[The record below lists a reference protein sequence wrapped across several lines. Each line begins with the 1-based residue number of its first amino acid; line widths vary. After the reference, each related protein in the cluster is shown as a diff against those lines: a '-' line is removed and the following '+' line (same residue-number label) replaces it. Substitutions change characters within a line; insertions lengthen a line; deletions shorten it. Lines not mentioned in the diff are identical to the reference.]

1 LRQLYENDLSLK
13 DEKRIQPLLE
23 RRFNLTLHK
32 MPISYRIDW
41 FATRNGQAS
50 AVIEYKRRFVDKNQ
64 YDTIFL
70 SLSKWN
76 AGLDF
81 VLKNRLAFVFVAEWN
96 DGVGYLPIASMESL
110 NNYNIG
116 FGGRTAQT
124 RDSGDIEPVIHLPIS
139 EFKSLEVT

>member
-1 LRQLYENDLSLK
+1 MYENDLSLK
-13 DEKRIQPLLE
+13 DEKRVQPLLE

-50 AVIEYKRRFVDKNQ
+50 AVIEYKRRFVERNQ
-64 YDTIFL
+64 YDSIFL

-81 VLKNRLAFVFVAEWN
+81 VLKNKLAFVFVAEWN
-96 DGVGYLPIASMESL
+96 DGIGYLAVPSADSIK
-110 NNYNIG
+110 NYQIG

-124 RDSGDIEPVIHLPIS
+124 RDNGDIEPVIYLPIS
-139 EFKSLEVT
+139 EFKLLEDA